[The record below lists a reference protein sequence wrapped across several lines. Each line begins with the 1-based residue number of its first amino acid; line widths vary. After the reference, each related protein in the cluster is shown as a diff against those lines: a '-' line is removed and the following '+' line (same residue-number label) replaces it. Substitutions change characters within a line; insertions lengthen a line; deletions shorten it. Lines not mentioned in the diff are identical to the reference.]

1 MQRTLVVLVEAEV
14 VVAIVGNMNIVEI
27 AKIVD
32 LTAAQ
37 FLFLLYSSS
46 LSYSLFE
53 TV

>member
-14 VVAIVGNMNIVEI
+14 VVVVAAVVGNMNIVEI

-37 FLFLLYSSS
+37 FLFYIVP
-46 LSYSLFE
+46 LSHFFSF
-53 TV
+53 